1 MWSLDVVGS
10 PDPDQEV
17 IRKIEELAW
26 ATSLIYGVSGWHKG
40 PPFQADFV
48 LYVPK
53 LHEYHIQAADPFV
66 YRMHLVTSS
75 LFLPSIC
82 AYFPPH
88 VIQTFLRSYF
98 SVCLATWI
106 GHGRPSVEVT
116 PDFFDKTDP
125 FPQEP
130 IGDRVTKPA
139 KETLTPKTITPNP
152 WLAIIQSALEH
163 PDYHV
168 CKIQRALGHW
178 SRMFGGRPQGYW
190 AKSSQKDA
198 VQLKGVE
205 LLDGTLFVRIAGM
218 TQTVKGWL
226 REGQERGDWSH
237 E

>member
-1 MWSLDVVGS
+1 
-10 PDPDQEV
+10 
-17 IRKIEELAW
+17 
-26 ATSLIYGVSGWHKG
+26 
-40 PPFQADFV
+40 
-48 LYVPK
+48 
-53 LHEYHIQAADPFV
+53 
-66 YRMHLVTSS
+66 MHLVTSS

-98 SVCLATWI
+98 SICLAIWV
-106 GHGRPSVEVT
+106 GQGRPSVEVT
-116 PDFFDKTDP
+116 QDFVSKTDA

-130 IGDRVTKPA
+130 IGDRATKPA
-139 KETLTPKTITPNP
+139 KDTLTPETITPNP

-163 PDYHV
+163 PDDHV

-190 AKSSQKDA
+190 AKSPPKENA

-205 LLDGTLFVRIAGM
+205 LLDGTLFVRVAGM
-218 TQTVKGWL
+218 TQETKGWM
-226 REGQERGDWSH
+226 REGQEQGRWSL